1 TAQWSEGPL
10 TCAFAFVTDT
20 HVRRLSRCEI
30 DGTVRAS
37 DHQPIVLE
45 LSDA

>member
-1 TAQWSEGPL
+1 M
-10 TCAFAFVTDT
+10 TCDFAFVTDT
-20 HVRRLSRCEI
+20 LVRRLSRCEI